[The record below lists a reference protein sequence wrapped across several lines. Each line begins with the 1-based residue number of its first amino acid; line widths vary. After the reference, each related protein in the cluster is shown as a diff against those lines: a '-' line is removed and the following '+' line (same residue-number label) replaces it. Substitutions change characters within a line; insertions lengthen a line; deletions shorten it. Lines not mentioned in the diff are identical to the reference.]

1 MNRECQK
8 SQSCAAYAARSRRLA
23 RRALMIRIAS
33 ASPLLLNVYA
43 TMSTCPRAD
52 RPIRRKSRLRR
63 RMPQVRAVERLG
75 IEKDSHGV
83 IERDAVL
90 RRVALG
96 VARIPLEHAFSI
108 YEMHEPAGAPCSI
121 RVPLHAESYAVN
133 SIRSCVRTVSDTP
146 RHPGQTPWFT
156 GILRRTPVLREVVDG
171 RCVGAFRYASE
182 RAAGC
187 TKQAGTTRSAAAL
200 LPHLVFKAP
209 PCKKVPAPLY

>member
-1 MNRECQK
+1 MNRECHK
-8 SQSCAAYAARSRRLA
+8 PQSCAAYAARSRRLA

-63 RMPQVRAVERLG
+63 PMPQVRAVERLG

-96 VARIPLEHAFSI
+96 FARLPLEHAFSI
-108 YEMHEPAGAPCSI
+108 YEMHGAARPGRES
-121 RVPLHAESYAVN
+121 RVLMHTKSYAVT
-133 SIRSCVRTVSDTP
+133 SI
-146 RHPGQTPWFT
+146 G
-156 GILRRTPVLREVVDG
+156 
-171 RCVGAFRYASE
+171 
-182 RAAGC
+182 
-187 TKQAGTTRSAAAL
+187 
-200 LPHLVFKAP
+200 
-209 PCKKVPAPLY
+209 